1 MYQSSLFA
9 PTMREV
15 PSDAEAASHRLML
28 RAGFIRPVAS
38 GVYTFLPL
46 GWRVLRKIS
55 AIVREELDRAG
66 AQEMLMSAL
75 QPAELWRTSGRYGA
89 YSPELIR
96 FKDRG
101 DRDFVLGPTHE
112 EVVTALIADE
122 VNSYRQLPM
131 TLYQIQT
138 KFRDERRPRFGLL
151 RGREFLM
158 MDAYSFGENQ
168 ESLDAAYRAMYE
180 AYERIFSRCGLEV
193 RGVEADSGT
202 IGGEGGSHEFMALAD
217 VGEDTIAFCAHC
229 GYSANLE
236 KAEIGKRD
244 GEPRTDLANEGAG
257 NSAELVHT
265 PGARTIEQLTRAM
278 GVTADETIKTLFLVA
293 DGQATAVA
301 IRGDHEANEIKIK
314 RVLGAETL
322 EMADADTI
330 AALAA
335 APAGFIGP
343 VGLDLPLWV
352 DFAVADMAT
361 GITGANKGEFHLR
374 GVVPGR
380 DFSLARVGDL
390 RNAEAGDPCPR
401 CAEGHLDMRKGIE
414 IGHVFKLGTKYS
426 LPFHADFADAKG
438 ASSQIIMGCYG
449 IGISRMMSAV
459 AEQHHDEGGF
469 RWPTAIAPFQ
479 AHIVPVSW
487 KDATQSALAEELYRT
502 LQACGVETLLDDRD
516 ERLGVKL
523 KDADL
528 FGIPLRIVVGKRAGE
543 GVVEYSERSRSEAEA
558 VSAAE
563 AVERCR
569 QRTAMTFR

>member
-55 AIVREELDRAG
+55 SIVREELDHAG

-89 YSPELIR
+89 YGPELIR
-96 FKDRG
+96 FKDRS

-112 EVVTALIADE
+112 EVVTALVASE

-158 MDAYSFGENQ
+158 MDAYSFGADQ
-168 ESLDAAYRAMYE
+168 EGLDHAYRVMYE
-180 AYERIFSRCGLEV
+180 TYERIFARCGLEV

-236 KAEIGKRD
+236 KAEAGRRE
-244 GEPRTDLANEGAG
+244 GVQRTFPANDEEA
-257 NSAELVHT
+257 SPELIHT
-265 PGARTIEQLTRAM
+265 PGARTIDQLTATLK
-278 GVTADETIKTLFLVA
+278 VTADETIKTLLFVA
-293 DGQATAVA
+293 DGQVTAVA
-301 IRGDHEANEIKIK
+301 IRGDHEVNEIKLK
-314 RVLGAETL
+314 RLLGADTL
-322 EMADADTI
+322 EMADAETI
-330 AALAA
+330 AALAV
-335 APAGFIGP
+335 APAGILGP

-361 GITGANKGEFHLR
+361 GITGANKEKFHLR

-390 RNAEAGDPCPR
+390 RDVEADDPCPR
-401 CAEGHLDMRKGIE
+401 CAEGSLDLRKGIE

-426 LPFHADFADAKG
+426 LPLHAEFADAKG
-438 ASSQIIMGCYG
+438 ASSPVVMGCYG

-459 AEQHHDEGGF
+459 AEQHHDERGF
-469 RWPTAIAPFQ
+469 RWPAAIAPFQ

-487 KDATQSALAEELYRT
+487 KDAAQRALAEEIRRM
-502 LQACGVETLLDDRD
+502 LQDNGVETLLDDRD

-543 GVVEYSERSRSEAEA
+543 GIVEYSERALQEAEA
-558 VSAAE
+558 VSAAD
-563 AVERCR
+563 AVERCK
-569 QRTAMTFR
+569 QRAAMTYR

>member
-1 MYQSSLFA
+1 MYQSGLFA

-28 RAGFIRPVAS
+28 RAGFIRQLAS

-55 AIVREELDRAG
+55 SIVREELDHAG

-89 YSPELIR
+89 YGPELIR

-112 EVVTALIADE
+112 EVVTALVASE

-158 MDAYSFGENQ
+158 MDAYSFGADQ
-168 ESLDAAYRAMYE
+168 EGLDHAYRVIYE
-180 AYERIFSRCGLEV
+180 TYERIFARCGLEV

-236 KAEIGKRD
+236 KAEAGRRE
-244 GEPRTDLANEGAG
+244 GVQRTFPANDEET
-257 NSAELVHT
+257 SPELVHT
-265 PGARTIEQLTRAM
+265 PGARTIDQLTAAL
-278 GVTADETIKTLFLVA
+278 GVTAAETIKTMLFVA
-293 DGQATAVA
+293 DGQVAAVA
-301 IRGDHEANEIKIK
+301 IRGDHGVNEIKLK
-314 RVLGAETL
+314 RLLGTDTL
-322 EMADADTI
+322 EMADAETI
-330 AALAA
+330 AALAV
-335 APAGFIGP
+335 APAGFLGP

-380 DFSLARVGDL
+380 DFSLTRVGDL
-390 RNAEAGDPCPR
+390 RDAEEGDPCPR
-401 CAEGHLDMRKGIE
+401 CTEGSLGLRKGIE

-426 LPFHADFADAKG
+426 LPFHAEFADAKG
-438 ASSQIIMGCYG
+438 AAAPVVMGCYG
-449 IGISRMMSAV
+449 IGISRMMSAA
-459 AEQHHDEGGF
+459 AEQHHDEWGF
-469 RWPTAIAPFQ
+469 RWPAAIAPFQ

-487 KDATQSALAEELYRT
+487 KDAAQRALAEEIRRM
-502 LQACGVETLLDDRD
+502 LQDNGVETLLDDRD

-543 GVVEYSERSRSEAEA
+543 GIVEYSERALPEAEA
-558 VSAAE
+558 VSAAD
-563 AVERCR
+563 AVERCK
-569 QRTAMTFR
+569 QRAAMTYR

>member
-55 AIVREELDRAG
+55 AIVREELERAG
-66 AQEMLMSAL
+66 AQEVLMPAL
-75 QPAELWRTSGRYGA
+75 QPAELWRTSGRYAA
-89 YSPELIR
+89 YGPELIR

-158 MDAYSFGENQ
+158 MDAYSFGEN
-168 ESLDAAYRAMYE
+168 EISLNAAYEAMYE
-180 AYERIFSRCGLEV
+180 AYERIFARCGLEF

-236 KAEIGKRD
+236 KAEVGRRE
-244 GEPRTDLANEGAG
+244 GEPRADSANGGAT
-257 NSAELVHT
+257 SPELVHT
-265 PGARTIEQLTRAM
+265 PGARTIEQLTAAM
-278 GVTADETIKTLFLVA
+278 GVMADETIKTLLMVA

-314 RVLGAETL
+314 RLLGAETL
-322 EMADADTI
+322 EMADAGTI

-343 VGLDLPLWV
+343 VGLKLPLWI
-352 DFAVADMAT
+352 DFAVADMET
-361 GITGANKGEFHLR
+361 GIAGANKGEFHLR

-380 DFSLARVGDL
+380 DFPLTRVGDL
-390 RNAEAGDPCPR
+390 RNAAAGDPCPR
-401 CAEGHLDMRKGIE
+401 CAEGRLDMRKGIE

-426 LPFHADFADAKG
+426 VPLQADFADAKG
-438 ASSQIIMGCYG
+438 ASSPIVMGCYG

-459 AEQHHDEGGF
+459 AEQHRDDRGF
-469 RWPTAIAPFQ
+469 RWPAAVAPFQ

-487 KDATQSALAEELYRT
+487 KDASQRALAEELYRT
-502 LQACGVETLLDDRD
+502 LQAGGVDALLDDRD

-528 FGIPLRIVVGKRAGE
+528 FGIPSRIVVGKRAAE
-543 GVVEYSERSRSEAEA
+543 GIVEYSERSRPEAEA
-558 VSAAE
+558 VSAAD
-563 AVERCR
+563 AAGRCK
-569 QRTAMTFR
+569 QRAAMT

>member
-1 MYQSSLFA
+1 MYQSSLLA

-55 AIVREELDRAG
+55 SIVREELDHAG
-66 AQEMLMSAL
+66 AQEMLMPAL

-89 YSPELIR
+89 YGPELIR

-112 EVVTALIADE
+112 EVVTALVASE

-158 MDAYSFGENQ
+158 MDAYSFGADQ
-168 ESLDAAYRAMYE
+168 ESLDRAYRVIYE
-180 AYERIFSRCGLEV
+180 AFERIFARCGLEV

-236 KAEIGKRD
+236 KAEAGRRE
-244 GEPRTDLANEGAG
+244 GEPRTFSANDEET
-257 NSAELVHT
+257 SPELVHT
-265 PGARTIEQLTRAM
+265 PGARTIDQLTAAM
-278 GVTADETIKTLFLVA
+278 GVSAAETVKTLLFAA
-293 DGQATAVA
+293 DGQVTAVA
-301 IRGDHEANEIKIK
+301 IRGDHGVNETKLK
-314 RVLGAETL
+314 RLLGADTL
-322 EMADADTI
+322 EMADAETI

-335 APAGFIGP
+335 APAGFLGP

-361 GITGANKGEFHLR
+361 GITGANKEEFHLR

-390 RNAEAGDPCPR
+390 RDAEADDPCPR
-401 CAEGHLDMRKGIE
+401 CAEGSLGLRKGIE

-426 LPFHADFADAKG
+426 LPLHAEFADAKG
-438 ASSQIIMGCYG
+438 AAAPVVMGCYG

-459 AEQHHDEGGF
+459 AEQHHDERGF
-469 RWPTAIAPFQ
+469 RWPAAIAPFQ

-487 KDATQSALAEELYRT
+487 KDAAQRALAEEIGRM
-502 LQACGVETLLDDRD
+502 LQENGVEALLDDRD

-528 FGIPLRIVVGKRAGE
+528 FGIPLRIVIGKRAGE
-543 GVVEYSERSRSEAEA
+543 GIVEYSERSLPEAEA
-558 VSAAE
+558 VSAAD
-563 AVERCR
+563 AVERCKR
-569 QRTAMTFR
+569 RAAMTYR

>member
-1 MYQSSLFA
+1 MYQTALFA

-55 AIVREELDRAG
+55 AIVREELERAG
-66 AQEMLMSAL
+66 AQEVLMPAL
-75 QPAELWRTSGRYGA
+75 QPAELWRTSGRYAA
-89 YSPELIR
+89 YGPELIR

-158 MDAYSFGENQ
+158 MDAYSFGDNQ
-168 ESLDAAYRAMYE
+168 ESLNAAYEAMYE
-180 AYERIFSRCGLEV
+180 AYERIFARCGLEV
-193 RGVEADSGT
+193 RGVEADSGA
-202 IGGEGGSHEFMALAD
+202 IGGEGGSHEFMAMAD

-236 KAEIGKRD
+236 KAEVGRR
-244 GEPRTDLANEGAG
+244 ERRTDAAKEGAAA
-257 NSAELVHT
+257 SPELVHT
-265 PGARTIEQLTRAM
+265 PGARTIEQLTAAM
-278 GVTADETIKTLFLVA
+278 DVAADETIKTLLLVA
-293 DGQATAVA
+293 EGSAIAVA
-301 IRGDHEANEIKIK
+301 IRGDHEVNGIKLK
-314 RVLGAETL
+314 RLLGVETL
-322 EMADADTI
+322 EMADAATI
-330 AALAA
+330 AMHAA
-335 APAGFIGP
+335 APAGFLGP

-352 DFAVADMAT
+352 DFAAADMAA
-361 GITGANKGEFHLR
+361 GITGANQAEYHLR

-401 CAEGHLDMRKGIE
+401 CAEGRLDMRKGIE

-426 LPFHADFADAKG
+426 VPLHADFADAKG
-438 ASSQIIMGCYG
+438 ASSPIVMGCYG

-459 AEQHHDEGGF
+459 AEQHRDERGF
-469 RWPTAIAPFQ
+469 RWPAAVAPFQ

-487 KDATQSALAEELYRT
+487 KDASQRALAEELYRT
-502 LQACGVETLLDDRD
+502 LQAGGVDVLLDDRD

-528 FGIPLRIVVGKRAGE
+528 FGIPSRIVVGKRAGE
-543 GVVEYSERSRSEAEA
+543 GIVEYAERSQSGAEAISAADAAERSR
-558 VSAAE
+558 
-563 AVERCR
+563 
-569 QRTAMTFR
+569 QRAAMTLR